1 LWQDYERVL
10 DVAADI
16 GLEGISLEV
25 SWARLEPRR
34 GQRDDAALSR
44 YADVIA
50 HARRRGLW
58 VNVAAIDAAWPAWLG
73 LEAWLLPWV
82 VPVAI
87 SHGRWLTSSL
97 DVDGFSVFASSD
109 QLTRG
114 FLNVQDGPPWRRGAR
129 EDAQS
134 ARVNLARIDAGIREG
149 SRSTFPTSVRLDL
162 DAPNVGSFDVD
173 EVHLSSLVRGAGP
186 LASARGL
193 LARRGDEWLAADEDL
208 VGELRRRL

>member
-1 LWQDYERVL
+1 
-10 DVAADI
+10 VAADI

-25 SWARLEPRR
+25 SWSRLEPRR
-34 GQRDDAALSR
+34 GQRDEGALAR
-44 YADVIA
+44 YADVVA

-97 DVDGFSVFASSD
+97 DADGFSVFASSD
-109 QLTRG
+109 RLTRG
-114 FLNVQDGPPWRRGAR
+114 FLKADEGPPWRRGAH
-129 EDAQS
+129 EDALS
-134 ARVNLARIDAGIREG
+134 ARVNLATIDAGIREG
-149 SRSTFPTSVRLDL
+149 SHSKFPTSVRLDL
-162 DAPNVGSFDVD
+162 DDAQGAGTFDVD
-173 EVHLSSLVRGAGP
+173 EVHLASLVRGAGP

-193 LARRGDEWLAADEDL
+193 LARRGDEWLVADEDL
-208 VGELRRRL
+208 VSELRRRI